1 MSNQRDEVI
10 DFLENIIPDDIRKK
24 IEEKVGNFYIDVDDG
39 YQDYDD
45 FDGTVEANIISD
57 DTDKIV
63 GEIDFFIEQNSFTL
77 SEFNE
82 MLDVSFDDYVKD
94 AKVED
99 YEIY

>member
-1 MSNQRDEVI
+1 MSNQRDEAI

-24 IEEKVGNFYIDVDDG
+24 IEEKLGSFSIDVDEG
-39 YQDYDD
+39 YQEYGD

-57 DTDKIV
+57 DTDEVV
-63 GEIDFFIEQNSFTL
+63 GEIDFLVEQNSFTM
-77 SEFNE
+77 SEYNE
-82 MLDVSFDDYVKD
+82 MLDAHFDDFVKD